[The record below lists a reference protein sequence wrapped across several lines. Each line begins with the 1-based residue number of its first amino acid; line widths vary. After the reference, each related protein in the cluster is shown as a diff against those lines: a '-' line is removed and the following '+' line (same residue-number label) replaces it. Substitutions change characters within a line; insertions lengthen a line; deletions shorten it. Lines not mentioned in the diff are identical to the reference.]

1 MESVNV
7 KSLASWMVCSWPG
20 VWPPSVFAAAWPFQ
34 KKWECTMTL
43 PPMTCVC
50 QHMVELTYP
59 SDSSTV
65 NTAIRRFLQEAD
77 GLIKVCKYNKKK
89 PPAKRTALD

>member
-77 GLIKVCKYNKKK
+77 NFIRFANIAKKSR
-89 PPAKRTALD
+89 PQSGRPVD